1 MRKIEKRALELIA
14 ENYGFEHQLEKLR
27 EELREADGAITSF
40 RQTTDTNC
48 GVVRERAL
56 FEMMEEVGDVEN
68 MIYQFKSCLN
78 EEELRKYKEMRA
90 GKIVRQ
96 LKRIMEESGVK
107 DE

>member
-1 MRKIEKRALELIA
+1 
-14 ENYGFEHQLEKLR
+14 
-27 EELREADGAITSF
+27 
-40 RQTTDTNC
+40 
-48 GVVRERAL
+48 
-56 FEMMEEVGDVEN
+56 MMEEVGDVEN